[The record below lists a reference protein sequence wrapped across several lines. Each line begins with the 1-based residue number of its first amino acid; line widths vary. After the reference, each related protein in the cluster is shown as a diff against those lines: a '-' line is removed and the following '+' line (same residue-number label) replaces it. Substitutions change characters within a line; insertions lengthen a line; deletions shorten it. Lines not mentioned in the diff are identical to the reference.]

1 MDGQI
6 VEKEET
12 DCNIGGF
19 WDLFILTFF
28 NQSCWS
34 LLFVTLN
41 VTLGKHIL
49 SPRTNVL
56 TYFSDVWLDGAKI
69 AKKHVCDCLI
79 PRGPSLSMKICAQR
93 EAGRRKPPRRR
104 FSSLLSP
111 SHGPSRFV
119 TSHSRFALAFVR
131 KTKRL
136 RRRQCLRHVS
146 GKLPTYPFHVIL
158 LFFYSLLQ
166 DSVVKIQARRELDHL
181 ALLDH
186 LDQLDC
192 LDHQARKAHNEIFYL
207 KVNILIN

>member
-1 MDGQI
+1 
-6 VEKEET
+6 
-12 DCNIGGF
+12 
-19 WDLFILTFF
+19 
-28 NQSCWS
+28 
-34 LLFVTLN
+34 
-41 VTLGKHIL
+41 
-49 SPRTNVL
+49 
-56 TYFSDVWLDGAKI
+56 
-69 AKKHVCDCLI
+69 
-79 PRGPSLSMKICAQR
+79 MKICAQR
-93 EAGRRKPPRRR
+93 EAERRKPPRRR

-158 LFFYSLLQ
+158 FFFYSLLQ

-192 LDHQARKAHNEIFYL
+192 LDHQAPKAHNEIFYL
-207 KVNILIN
+207 INKMKISSKIKNKIFTNRNTVTPSPYPPLKKMKTKAKMCAKSTLLCIR

>member
-12 DCNIGGF
+12 DCNIGVF

-158 LFFYSLLQ
+158 SFFLLSTPGQ
-166 DSVVKIQARRELDHL
+166 RGQNTGKERVGPPGPPGSPGPTGLPGPSGPKGTQW
-181 ALLDH
+181 
-186 LDQLDC
+186 
-192 LDHQARKAHNEIFYL
+192 
-207 KVNILIN
+207 NILS